1 MAQTPTQE
9 LQDGFMHDFKKSLE
23 EKPKTPAPR
32 VPLPPLPDMNRVLE
46 GLKKHGDG
54 WGETL
59 DKTLGT
65 KGGRKSRS
73 ARKKRRKTKKRTHKK
88 RKTKRSKKRR
98 ATRSA

>member
-1 MAQTPTQE
+1 MSQTPSQGQ
-9 LQDGFMHDFKKSLE
+9 LQDEFMDQFKKSLG
-23 EKPKTPAPR
+23 EKSKPPVT
-32 VPLPPLPDMNRVLE
+32 LPPQPDMNQVLE
-46 GLKKHGDG
+46 DLKKHGDG
-54 WGETL
+54 WG
-59 DKTLGT
+59 DNIGK

>member
-1 MAQTPTQE
+1 MSQTPTQE
-9 LQDGFMHDFKKSLE
+9 QLQDGFMHDFNKSLG
-23 EKPKTPAPR
+23 EKSKPSVT
-32 VPLPPLPDMNRVLE
+32 LPPQPDMNKVLE
-46 GLKKHGDG
+46 DLKKQGDG
-54 WGETL
+54 WG
-59 DKTLGT
+59 DILGK

>member
-32 VPLPPLPDMNRVLE
+32 GSLPPLPDMNRVLE

-54 WGETL
+54 WGE
-59 DKTLGT
+59 TLGT

>member
-1 MAQTPTQE
+1 MSQTQTQE
-9 LQDGFMHDFKKSLE
+9 QLQDGFMDDFNKSLG
-23 EKPKTPAPR
+23 EKPKPSVT
-32 VPLPPLPDMNRVLE
+32 LPPLPDMNRVVE
-46 GLKKHGDG
+46 DLKKHGDG
-54 WGETL
+54 WGE
-59 DKTLGT
+59 TLGT

>member
-1 MAQTPTQE
+1 MSQTPTQE
-9 LQDGFMHDFKKSLE
+9 QLQDGFMHDFNKSLG

-32 VPLPPLPDMNRVLE
+32 VTLPPQPDMNKVLE
-46 GLKKHGDG
+46 DLKKHGDG
-54 WGETL
+54 WG
-59 DKTLGT
+59 DNLGK

>member
-1 MAQTPTQE
+1 MSQTPTQE
-9 LQDGFMHDFKKSLE
+9 QLQDGFMHDFNKSLG
-23 EKPKTPAPR
+23 EKPKPSVT
-32 VPLPPLPDMNRVLE
+32 LPPQPQPDMNKVLE
-46 GLKKHGDG
+46 DLKKHGDG
-54 WGETL
+54 WG
-59 DKTLGT
+59 DTLGK